1 MRPNWFK
8 KVQPTACLAV
18 QSSGVMH
25 YSALMD
31 ACIAA
36 LFNIPLEAVDRMLQ
50 TPTKTLFSDRRRSS
64 DKRSRNMTAKQ
75 NETTSQHCLCANTIA
90 RCYLDWPSTELTAD
104 IWLPIH
110 GITELDIHFFYLNKR
125 QLDTAKIIHFS
136 GGERTHFGENAS
148 GSCTWVSWCTFL
160 ALCGRRYLWL
170 RNRWGRGELR
180 PRWRRLQTSTT
191 TSTVT
196 LDTHEATLPP

>member
-50 TPTKTLFSDRRRSS
+50 TATKTLFSDRRRSS

-136 GGERTHFGENAS
+136 GGGKERTLGRMRA
-148 GSCTWVSWCTFL
+148 GR
-160 ALCGRRYLWL
+160 ALG
-170 RNRWGRGELR
+170 
-180 PRWRRLQTSTT
+180 
-191 TSTVT
+191 
-196 LDTHEATLPP
+196 